1 MMAPKSTV
9 EIIMIMITAT
19 VCFILIS
26 ASVVPAITG
35 KPLSETKAKMLVGM
49 VGSLIAIIS
58 MHIGRKG
65 GGR

>member
-1 MMAPKSTV
+1 MRPTV
-9 EIIMIMITAT
+9 EIIMIMITVT

-26 ASVVPAITG
+26 ASIAPVITG

-58 MHIGRKG
+58 MHIGRRG

>member
-1 MMAPKSTV
+1 MAPKSTV
-9 EIIMIMITAT
+9 EIIMIMITGT

-26 ASVVPAITG
+26 ASIAPLVTG
-35 KPLSETKAKMLVGM
+35 RQLSEVKAKMLVGM

-58 MHIGRKG
+58 MHIGRRG